1 MRRLFVCSV
10 SALLLAAAPV
20 AAQEAKPVP
29 AAAEAG
35 VEAESL
41 PPPTRAERIDTLF
54 SELKR
59 ESNENAA
66 RRIASRIQGE
76 WNRSESAVVDLM
88 MQWSQKAIEKKQFD
102 VALDFLDQV
111 TTLAPG
117 YAEGWNRRATVH
129 FLMSN
134 FRKSM
139 SDIDRTLRLEPRHFG
154 ALAGLAQIMKDGGN
168 DALALKAYERVLAVY
183 PMMRD
188 AQNQVATLSDK
199 LAGEGI

>member
-1 MRRLFVCSV
+1 MFSV
-10 SALLLAAAPV
+10 SALLILAGPL
-20 AAQEAKPVP
+20 AAQETEPLP
-29 AAAEAG
+29 AA
-35 VEAESL
+35 VEADQGSL
-41 PPPTRAERIDTLF
+41 APPTRAERIDTLY

-59 ESNENAA
+59 ERNENAA
-66 RRIASRIQGE
+66 RRIANRIQGE

-111 TTLAPG
+111 TTLSPD

-129 FLMSN
+129 FLMGN

-139 SDIDRTLRLEPRHFG
+139 TDIDRTLRLEARHFG
-154 ALAGLAQIMKDGGN
+154 ALAGLAQIMRDGGN
-168 DALALKAYERVLAVY
+168 DALALVAYERVLAVY

-188 AQNQVATLSDK
+188 AQKQVATLSDK

>member
-1 MRRLFVCSV
+1 M
-10 SALLLAAAPV
+10 
-20 AAQEAKPVP
+20 P